1 MLTRDER
8 KALHSAEYLRRF
20 EKTKVAQRLE
30 RLVDRMDLR
39 PDALLADF
47 GCGNGVILPLIAHR
61 IGQYY
66 GVDFSADFI
75 GAAQQRQAELG
86 ITNAR
91 FWCGDIQAFCRSH
104 QAAIDH
110 ALCLDLSEHIYDDE
124 WKNILKSIHDCLK
137 PGGTL
142 YLHTPNADFLV
153 ERMKARDF
161 ILKQFPEHIAVRN
174 ARQNLALLREAGF
187 SRLRAHPIA
196 HYNSLRFMHPLSW
209 LPKVGPLFQARLF
222 IEAHK

>member
-8 KALHSAEYLRRF
+8 KALHDAEYLRRF
-20 EKTKVAQRLE
+20 EKAEVAQRLE
-30 RLVDRMDLR
+30 RLIDRMDLR
-39 PDALLADF
+39 PDALLADL
-47 GCGNGVILPLIAHR
+47 GCGNGAILPLIAHR
-61 IGQYY
+61 VGQYY
-66 GVDFSADFI
+66 GVDFSEDFI
-75 GAAQQRQAELG
+75 EAAQRKQAELG

-91 FWCGDIQAFCRSH
+91 FWCGDIQAFCRNH

-110 ALCLDLSEHIYDDE
+110 ALCLDLSEHVYDDE
-124 WKNILKSIHDCLK
+124 WANILKSIHDCLK

-142 YLHTPNADFLV
+142 FLHTPNADFLV
-153 ERMKARDF
+153 ERMKARG

-187 SRLRAHPIA
+187 SHSRAHSIA
-196 HYNSLRFMHPLSW
+196 HYNSLRFIHPLSR
-209 LPKVGPLFQARLF
+209 LPGIGSLFRARLF